1 MKPIKEKPNPAPPGS
16 KKTAHAKA
24 DESSKDSSIEILL
37 TELNIIANHWEH
49 SDQIAES
56 RLNILLTSTSGVAA
70 ILILLD
76 QIGISARNI
85 LEVSGIVF
93 IILWML
99 GILTFIR
106 MLERNIVTIHSSRS
120 MNRIRGYFA
129 KRKPEIIPFLKI
141 PTEEALQN
149 QKKNRPAV
157 VRFLGSR
164 TLAAVISSVAIGML
178 VNTAILLFTGTPVS
192 GNVSM
197 GGAFATGII
206 HFVGLEWYA
215 VLRLKKL

>member
-1 MKPIKEKPNPAPPGS
+1 MQPTKKKSDPSPTRLKKPAQTRVE
-16 KKTAHAKA
+16 
-24 DESSKDSSIEILL
+24 ESATESTTEILL
-37 TELNIIANHWEH
+37 TELNIIADHWEH

-56 RLNILLTSTSGVAA
+56 RLNILLTSTSGAAA

-76 QIGISARNI
+76 QIGISSRSI